1 MIPQEAVAG
10 DTVVMIDISWPL
22 PETVEWNYP
31 VAMREVLNLG
41 DVLFGQFDEPGTYEV
56 AMTARLGEC
65 VDEISKTIIIL
76 EGEEGSEDGRLGYEK
91 FVKEFTVYPNP
102 TDGAFD
108 VGIELLEKS
117 HVTLS
122 VWKSPTGVLI
132 KQVQHDNQ
140 KLYRVSFDLR
150 PLTSGTYILKLD
162 HAKGKEYIRFV
173 VY

>member
-1 MIPQEAVAG
+1 
-10 DTVVMIDISWPL
+10 MIDISWPL

-41 DVLFGQFDEPGTYEV
+41 DVLFGQFDEAGTYEV
-56 AMTARLGEC
+56 AMTAHLGEC
-65 VDEISKTIIIL
+65 VDQVSKTIVIL
-76 EGEEGSEDGRLGYEK
+76 EEGMGDEGGKLGYEK

-108 VGIELLEKS
+108 VGIELLEES

-122 VWKSPTGVLI
+122 VWNSPTGILI
-132 KQVQHDNQ
+132 KQVQQNNQ

-150 PLTSGTYILKLD
+150 PLNAGTYILRLD